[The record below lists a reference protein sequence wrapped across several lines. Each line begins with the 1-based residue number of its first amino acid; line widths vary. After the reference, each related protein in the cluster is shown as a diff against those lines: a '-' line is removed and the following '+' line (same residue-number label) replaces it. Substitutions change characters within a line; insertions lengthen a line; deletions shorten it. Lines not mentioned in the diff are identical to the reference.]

1 MSNEERNKM
10 TNNTDIDLASIPHP
24 KDCYPVPVGAT
35 IQEGT
40 PFWVVDR
47 WGAEWLPTGY
57 ATPVKIHKS
66 NGVHLTIAP
75 IAVPSDP
82 PTPDDSPIII
92 TGTSRAGVNLGATA
106 FAVWVHDT
114 REWCVMTEHGGFFR
128 LDSGQITDWM
138 PVVVTA
144 TEAGL
149 WDERDK
155 RARVDAD
162 GDTWCWDKD
171 FATWECA
178 GDNRGCFGSLDAFR
192 KWYGYN
198 YLVGFA
204 DEQGGEE

>member
-1 MSNEERNKM
+1 MSNEKRFEM
-10 TNNTDIDLASIPHP
+10 TNSIDIDLESIPHP

-35 IQEGT
+35 IPPNT

-66 NGVHLTIAP
+66 NGLHLTIAP
-75 IAVPSDP
+75 VAVPSNP
-82 PTPDDSPIII
+82 PSSDDSPIII
-92 TGTSRAGVNLGATA
+92 TRSNRDGIGDGLL
-106 FAVWVHDT
+106 AVWAPSDQD
-114 REWCVMTEHGGFFR
+114 WCVVARDGYTRWLGSGEITEW
-128 LDSGQITDWM
+128 S
-138 PVVVTA
+138 PAVVTKS
-144 TEAGL
+144 GHGV

-155 RARVDAD
+155 RDRIDAD
-162 GDTWCWDKD
+162 GDAWHWDKD